1 MRKFSFFAI
10 AALILAGFGGWIAST
25 SQARV
30 AAPIAGVSINPTQLT
45 MTSGDLPTEY
55 FVDYSFVYH

>member
-1 MRKFSFFAI
+1 MRKFGFFAV

-30 AAPIAGVSINPTQLT
+30 AAPVNGVSIDPMQLMIASGNLPTQHV
-45 MTSGDLPTEY
+45 
-55 FVDYSFVYH
+55 VDYSLVYD